1 MEEEMGLMKEPKY
14 ITAEKDKLTALFDIY
29 NELGKITGYVES
41 WGGAEEHKT
50 VTDAVAAIEYYLDRF
65 RPC

>member
-1 MEEEMGLMKEPKY
+1 MEGEKCLATSAKY
-14 ITAEKDKLTALFDIY
+14 IMAEKDKLTALFDIY

-41 WGGAEEHKT
+41 WGGAEDHKT

>member
-1 MEEEMGLMKEPKY
+1 MEEKNRLTADAKY
-14 ITAEKDKLTALFDIY
+14 IMAEKDKLKALFDIY